1 MDPLYWKSPGI
12 FLGMNRKDT
21 IPKLF
26 AAVLI
31 GGIIIWSTYRGL
43 SGV

>member
-1 MDPLYWKSPGI
+1 MDSSYWKSPGI

-21 IPKLF
+21 TPKLF

-31 GGIIIWSTYRGL
+31 GGIIIGPTYRGL